1 LSIGIDHGSLIV
13 MGRYGY
19 RPLPGKIPK
28 AEMDALLHQ
37 MSAEDQT
44 LVGSTYEL
52 DTNSLDENNC
62 QAPEYVLVDTVEK
75 LKPVE
80 AKAFAVLRGAA
91 EKKYG
96 KLQDLPR

>member
-1 LSIGIDHGSLIV
+1 
-13 MGRYGY
+13 M
-19 RPLPGKIPK
+19 

-37 MSAEDQT
+37 MSAEDQA
-44 LVGSTYEL
+44 LVRSTYEL

-75 LKPVE
+75 SVE